1 VSTPDEIP
9 VTDRTRL
16 RRARERGTF
25 DRATVYEI
33 LDDGFVCHLGLAHEG
48 RAWAMPM
55 VYGRSGD
62 SLFVHGTAANWTL
75 STAGAGADMCLTVTH
90 IDGLVLSRS
99 VFHHSVNYRSVMVF
113 GQAVTV
119 DDADEKQRGFDAI
132 MDHVHPGRGA
142 EVRALSASEIR
153 RTQLLRLDIDEA
165 SAKVRT
171 GPPVEEA
178 EDLALPVWGGE
189 IPLRVVAGDPIP
201 DEHVPDG
208 VAAPRWRG

>member
-1 VSTPDEIP
+1 MTANEIL

-62 SLFVHGTAANWTL
+62 SLFVHGAAANWTL
-75 STAGAGADMCLTVTH
+75 STAGAGADVCLTVTH
-90 IDGLVLSRS
+90 VDGLVLSRS

-113 GQAVTV
+113 GQPVTV

-142 EVRALSASEIR
+142 DVRALSESEIR

-171 GPPVEEA
+171 GPPVEEP

-189 IPLRVVAGDPIP
+189 IPLRVVAAAPIP
-201 DEHVPDG
+201 DEHVHDG
-208 VAAPRWRG
+208 VAVPRWRG